1 MKSLVFPG
9 MLVLS
14 IGVLAPI
21 AAAATFEISSGIVD
35 EINVTADSSPGW
47 TPTADQRQRAIKAVQ
62 VFLDA
67 VESGRYAEAYGLQA
81 ELLKREQT
89 LVQFIQNAQNFQT
102 LAGPLKFWR
111 VLKVTWTKDPAR
123 APSAGI
129 YVAVDLAGQFANVD
143 RDCGY
148 LVLFQP
154 PSGGDF
160 AVMRRENNYLD
171 KATAHNIE
179 EKHSKAELANV
190 WRQLSR
196 YCPNYVFP
204 E

>member
-1 MKSLVFPG
+1 MKSLVFPA

-14 IGVLAPI
+14 MVAPAPI
-21 AAAATFEISSGIVD
+21 AAAGTFELSPGIVD
-35 EINVTADSSPGW
+35 EINVTVDSSPGW
-47 TPTADQRQRAIKAVQ
+47 LPTADQRQRAIKAVQ

-67 VESGRYAEAYGLQA
+67 VENGRYTEAYGLQA
-81 ELLKREQT
+81 EAMKREQT
-89 LVQFIQNAQNFQT
+89 LVQFTQNAQKFQA

-129 YVAVDLAGQFANVD
+129 YVAVDIAGQFANVD

-160 AVMRRENNYLD
+160 AIMRRENNFLD
-171 KATAHNIE
+171 NATARTIE
-179 EKHSKAELANV
+179 EKQSKAGLAKV
-190 WRQLSR
+190 WSQVSR

>member
-35 EINVTADSSPGW
+35 EIHVTADSSPGW
-47 TPTADQRQRAIKAVQ
+47 TPTADQRQRAIKVVQ

-81 ELLKREQT
+81 EVKKRDQT
-89 LVQFIQNAQNFQT
+89 LVQFTQDAQKFQT

-111 VLKVTWTKDPAR
+111 ALKVTWTKDPSR

-129 YVAVDLAGQFANVD
+129 YVVVDLAGQFANVD

-171 KATAHNIE
+171 NATAHKIE
-179 EKHSKAELANV
+179 EKQSKAGLAKV
-190 WRQLSR
+190 WSQLSR
-196 YCPNYVFP
+196 YCPNYVST